1 MIIYINDTHA
11 AFTSNPIFISMTKH
25 SSSELM
31 LTPKLTIVNDIVDW

>member
-11 AFTSNPIFISMTKH
+11 SFTSNPIFMTKH

-31 LTPKLTIVNDIVDW
+31 LTPKLTIVNDVVDW